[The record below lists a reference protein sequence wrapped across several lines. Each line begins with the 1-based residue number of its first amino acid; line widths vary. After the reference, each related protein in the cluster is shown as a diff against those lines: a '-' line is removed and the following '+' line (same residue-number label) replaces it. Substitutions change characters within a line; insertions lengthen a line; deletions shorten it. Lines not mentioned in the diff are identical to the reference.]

1 VAVKILV
8 TAKRIPDPTQ
18 KLKLKDNA
26 LDLSGANWQ
35 LNQFDEYAV
44 EAALR
49 LTEDGANQAVR
60 QGQVTVAS
68 LGPADV
74 ATQLRSALAM
84 GADKAIRIEAKDEEL
99 DASVVAKALAKI
111 VQRDQP
117 DLVLMGKLAA
127 DNEGN
132 DVGQRLA
139 AILGWP
145 QATFACSIQVTDG
158 GKAVIVG
165 REVDAGVELKKV
177 RLPAVVT
184 VDLRIVSPHAVKNG
198 RTAPTFA
205 YAEGPRYATLKGIRA
220 AKDKPLEQ
228 LQLAQLGVA
237 PGAKTKVLKVEMP
250 PARQAGKKVGSVAE
264 LVEKL
269 NKEAKVI

>member
-1 VAVKILV
+1 MKILV

>member
-1 VAVKILV
+1 MKILV

-26 LDLSGANWQ
+26 LDLGGANWQ

-84 GADKAIRIEAKDEEL
+84 GADKAIRVDAKDDDL
-99 DASVVAKALAKI
+99 DASIVAKTIVKL

-132 DVGQRLA
+132 DVGQRVA
-139 AILGWP
+139 GILGWP
-145 QATFACSIQVTDG
+145 QATFACSIQVVDG

-177 RLPAVVT
+177 QRPAVVT
-184 VDLRIVSPHAVKNG
+184 AKALTRPPFTCCRMDGALAINTSIWPLSRRHRSPSRIGALS
-198 RTAPTFA
+198 TANT
-205 YAEGPRYATLKGIRA
+205 
-220 AKDKPLEQ
+220 
-228 LQLAQLGVA
+228 
-237 PGAKTKVLKVEMP
+237 MP
-250 PARQAGKKVGSVAE
+250 
-264 LVEKL
+264 
-269 NKEAKVI
+269 EA

>member
-1 VAVKILV
+1 MKILV

-84 GADKAIRIEAKDEEL
+84 GADKAIRVDAKDDDL
-99 DASVVAKALAKI
+99 DASIVAKTIVKL

-132 DVGQRLA
+132 DVGQRVA
-139 AILGWP
+139 GILGWP
-145 QATFACSIQVTDG
+145 QATFACSIQVVDG
-158 GKAVIVG
+158 GKAVVVG

-177 RLPAVVT
+177 QLPAVVT
-184 VDLRIVSPHAVKNG
+184 VDLRIVSPHAVKNA
-198 RTAPTFA
+198 RTKPEFA
-205 YAEGPRYATLKGIRA
+205 YADGPRYSSLKGIRA
-220 AKDKPLEQ
+220 ANSKPFEQ
-228 LQLAQLGVA
+228 LTLAQLGVSA
-237 PGAKTKVLKVEMP
+237 TPKTKVLKVETP

-269 NKEAKVI
+269 QKEAKVI

>member
-84 GADKAIRIEAKDEEL
+84 GADKAIRVDAKDDDL
-99 DASVVAKALAKI
+99 DASIVAKTIVKL

-132 DVGQRLA
+132 DVGQRVA
-139 AILGWP
+139 GILGWP
-145 QATFACSIQVTDG
+145 QATFACSIQVVDG

-177 RLPAVVT
+177 QLPAVVT
-184 VDLRIVSPHAVKNG
+184 VDLRIVSPHAVKNA
-198 RTAPTFA
+198 RTKPEFA
-205 YAEGPRYATLKGIRA
+205 YADGPRYSSLKGIRA
-220 AKDKPLEQ
+220 ANSKPFEQ
-228 LQLAQLGVA
+228 LTLAQLGVSA
-237 PGAKTKVLKVEMP
+237 TPKTKVLKVETP

-269 NKEAKVI
+269 QKEAKVI

>member
-1 VAVKILV
+1 MKILV

-26 LDLSGANWQ
+26 LDLSAANWQ

-49 LTEDGANQAVR
+49 LIEDGASPTSR
-60 QGQVTVAS
+60 QGSVTVAS
-68 LGPADV
+68 LGPKDIQQ
-74 ATQLRSALAM
+74 QLRSALAM
-84 GADKAIRIEAKDEEL
+84 GADKAVLVEAKDEEL
-99 DASVVAKALAKI
+99 DATLVAKALHKL
-111 VQRDQP
+111 VLRDQP

-139 AILGWP
+139 GMLGWP
-145 QATFACSIQVTDG
+145 QATFACTIQVVDG
-158 GKAVIVG
+158 GKALKVG

-184 VDLRIVSPHAVKNG
+184 VDLRIIAPHAVKNG
-198 RTAPTFA
+198 RTKPEFA
-205 YAEGPRYATLKGIRA
+205 YPDGPRYASLKGIMA
-220 AKDKPLEQ
+220 AKNKPIEQ
-228 LQLAQLGVA
+228 QTLAGLGVA
-237 PGAKTKVLKVEMP
+237 PALKVKTTKIETP

-264 LVEKL
+264 LIDKL
-269 NKEAKVI
+269 HNEAKVI